1 MRGILLLLVLVSLV
15 AFTGCSSSPRL
26 VPVTGKVTVGG
37 KPAEGAVVMFH
48 PEDATQTTSS
58 ATATADGT
66 LSPSTNAV
74 PGLIVGKYKVTVT
87 YPDPTKKPTP
97 AQLMMG
103 TADAGPDLLKGK
115 YGSKATT
122 TLSIEVTPT
131 SKTFGPFEL

>member
-1 MRGILLLLVLVSLV
+1 MRGIQLFGLLCVVV
-15 AFTGCSSSPRL
+15 IGGCSGGPRL

-37 KPAEGAVVMFH
+37 KPAEGAVAMFH
-48 PEDATQTTSS
+48 PEDARLTTSS
-58 ATATADGT
+58 ATASADGT
-66 LSPSTNAV
+66 LTPVTNSQ
-74 PGLIVGKYKVTVT
+74 PGLIVGKYKVTLT
-87 YPDPTKKPTP
+87 YPDPSKKPTP